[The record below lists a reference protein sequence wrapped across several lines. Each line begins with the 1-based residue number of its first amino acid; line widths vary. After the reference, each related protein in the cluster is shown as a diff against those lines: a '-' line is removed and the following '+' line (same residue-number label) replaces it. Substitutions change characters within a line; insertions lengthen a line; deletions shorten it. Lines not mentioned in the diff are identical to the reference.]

1 MNETE
6 NWIAVMGERDSL
18 PNLIHLVQGD
28 KQKIMYKNDVMNFI
42 GNCLSDA
49 VADKCR
55 LERVYVLAQLTLVGW
70 SFASKVGRVCF
81 KDWEPF
87 LDAVKNKTY
96 ENWSGYKEAF
106 QSNKVEL
113 QK

>member
-1 MNETE
+1 MNESG
-6 NWIAVMGERDSL
+6 NWMLMMGETDKL
-18 PNLIHLVQGD
+18 PDLVHLKGD
-28 KQKIMYKNDVMNFI
+28 EEKIMYKDDVMNFI
-42 GNCLSDA
+42 GNCLDDA
-49 VADKCR
+49 VADNCR
-55 LERVYVLAQLTLVGW
+55 LERVYVLANLTLMGW

-81 KDWEPF
+81 KDWELF